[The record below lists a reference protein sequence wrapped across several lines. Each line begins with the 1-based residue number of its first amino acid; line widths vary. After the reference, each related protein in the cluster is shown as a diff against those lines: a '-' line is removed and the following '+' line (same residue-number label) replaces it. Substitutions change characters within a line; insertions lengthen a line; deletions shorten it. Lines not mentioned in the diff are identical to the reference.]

1 MQGDG
6 VDKDLGRAVDY
17 YRRAADI
24 GVAQA
29 RTHTRTQRGEAGG
42 KTGGGGWVGGTWLC
56 LLADDDDDDDVMSC

>member
-42 KTGGGGWVGGTWLC
+42 KTGGGGGLGGPVCACWLTTTT
-56 LLADDDDDDDVMSC
+56 MTT